1 MTASTVTP
9 PPPVRRSLRGQ
20 KAPTPPPATPSP
32 ISFSGRKS
40 PDTCAGAVAGGESGD
55 VVPEHPERPVAA
67 FVRTLFSLL
76 NGPYEDTRIAW
87 SDDGERIVVADPSR
101 FAAEVCPKFFRHKNW
116 NSFSRMLNMYEFHK
130 VPAGAHGAQVH
141 VVEFRHA
148 AFRRGGGADLWTI
161 VRKKAKAPADGAAA
175 RASPKRPRA
184 AAKPKR
190 AARKA
195 SSPKASVAP
204 GLATLRRGL
213 GGGGPRVLVTPP
225 DLLAAVRPIP
235 LAAKAPPPLPRLG
248 HSLAAA
254 AAADPPG
261 AAPRAE
267 VASWMRRAADLE
279 SQVAALQR
287 ENALLRT
294 AATVPLAGAGAG
306 AGAAAAPTAAGAAPV
321 EHWFGDL
328 HPDPATA
335 EDWAL
340 APGGGA
346 GGAELR
352 DVFADSVAEAGA
364 PDALALRP
372 ALGFDPMDLDD
383 VPHHASPGFMA
394 QIHDFVASGACGTC
408 CASPAMKA

>member
-1 MTASTVTP
+1 M
-9 PPPVRRSLRGQ
+9 
-20 KAPTPPPATPSP
+20 
-32 ISFSGRKS
+32 S

-76 NGPYEDTRIAW
+76 NGPYEDTLIAW

-141 VVEFRHA
+141 A
-148 AFRRGGGADLWTI
+148 SSSRR
-161 VRKKAKAPADGAAA
+161 APARERAPPHRGDGAARGA
-175 RASPKRPRA
+175 GRPA
-184 AAKPKR
+184 
-190 AARKA
+190 
-195 SSPKASVAP
+195 
-204 GLATLRRGL
+204 
-213 GGGGPRVLVTPP
+213 
-225 DLLAAVRPIP
+225 
-235 LAAKAPPPLPRLG
+235 
-248 HSLAAA
+248 
-254 AAADPPG
+254 PG
-261 AAPRAE
+261 AAPR
-267 VASWMRRAADLE
+267 RR
-279 SQVAALQR
+279 R
-287 ENALLRT
+287 GR
-294 AATVPLAGAGAG
+294 
-306 AGAAAAPTAAGAAPV
+306 APV

-328 HPDPATA
+328 HPDPAAA

-352 DVFADSVAEAGA
+352 DVSAASVAEAGA
-364 PDALALRP
+364 PDALVLRP

-394 QIHDFVASGACGTC
+394 QIHDFVASSTC
-408 CASPAMKA
+408 CASPAKKA